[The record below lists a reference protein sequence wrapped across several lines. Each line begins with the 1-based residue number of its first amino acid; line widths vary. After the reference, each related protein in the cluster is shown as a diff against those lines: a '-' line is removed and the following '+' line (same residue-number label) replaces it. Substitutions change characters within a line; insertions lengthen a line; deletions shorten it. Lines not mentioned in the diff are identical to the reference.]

1 MTNKKT
7 SLCRAKGAKFSYS
20 FNANIFSDQ
29 AVDEFSRTK
38 QVSTQVQ

>member
-7 SLCRAKGAKFSYS
+7 ILCCTKGAKFSYS
-20 FNANIFSDQ
+20 FNADIFSDQ

-38 QVSTQVQ
+38 QGSTQVQ